1 MKKQSMG
8 GKITMES
15 GTRNEKKRKKEG
27 DDIFVKAF
35 DV

>member
-1 MKKQSMG
+1 MKKKSMR